1 MAYEEERE
9 EERGGFSFAE
19 FFHVIGKKVRILTIL
34 GIALAAALILGLV
47 NMFVLKP
54 GKVQYEM
61 TFMIE
66 YPNSENKLLPDG
78 TPFRYE
84 SIIYS
89 DKLNAVKDSDE
100 KYSGID
106 VEKMTTKRNI
116 TISEA
121 TRKDQQT
128 ISDLGIYTIRVTGD
142 YFSDATQASDFL
154 RAVCDNAL
162 DDLLTM
168 IEKTDYSANLVSY
181 NTNTTYSDRIDR
193 LEEQKDFLLE
203 QYDKLMAKYGN
214 ELIDGKA
221 INAYRSELSVALNG
235 DVRISALRQELK
247 NKRYLLHEKPE
258 EILENIEGLNR
269 ERVRNEAQLVSLR
282 EEVENLYK
290 VYGENPTGGLINAFE
305 VFHTRIAELVAR
317 NAVIDVEI
325 EELFV
330 SLGYVKDGDAWIE
343 PNGVGSA
350 VPVTS
355 EKFKSDMEKL
365 YVVMTEQTTTCKT
378 VIQKLYQ
385 DKSKVVYQQDG
396 VVVVNG
402 GTSTIL
408 MAAIGFIGAFVV
420 AAVAVYF
427 IGRHKDNR
435 LTVAAAEPVS
445 ELKLEAAV
453 SEEKD
458 EK

>member
-1 MAYEEERE
+1 M
-9 EERGGFSFAE
+9 
-19 FFHVIGKKVRILTIL
+19 
-34 GIALAAALILGLV
+34 
-47 NMFVLKP
+47 
-54 GKVQYEM
+54 
-61 TFMIE
+61 
-66 YPNSENKLLPDG
+66 
-78 TPFRYE
+78 
-84 SIIYS
+84 
-89 DKLNAVKDSDE
+89 
-100 KYSGID
+100 
-106 VEKMTTKRNI
+106 
-116 TISEA
+116 
-121 TRKDQQT
+121 
-128 ISDLGIYTIRVTGD
+128 
-142 YFSDATQASDFL
+142 
-154 RAVCDNAL
+154 
-162 DDLLTM
+162 
-168 IEKTDYSANLVSY
+168 
-181 NTNTTYSDRIDR
+181 
-193 LEEQKDFLLE
+193 
-203 QYDKLMAKYGN
+203 
-214 ELIDGKA
+214 
-221 INAYRSELSVALNG
+221 
-235 DVRISALRQELK
+235 
-247 NKRYLLHEKPE
+247 
-258 EILENIEGLNR
+258 
-269 ERVRNEAQLVSLR
+269 
-282 EEVENLYK
+282 ENLYK